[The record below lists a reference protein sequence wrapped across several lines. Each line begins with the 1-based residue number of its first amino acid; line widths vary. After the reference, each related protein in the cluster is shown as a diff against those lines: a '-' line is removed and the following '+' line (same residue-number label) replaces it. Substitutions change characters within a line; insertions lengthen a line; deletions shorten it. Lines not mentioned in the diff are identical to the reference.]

1 MGCHVTLIEV
11 GRSGLPRIP
20 DPPAA
25 IPEVRAGSGGVAV
38 ATRCPDDGDVELEVW
53 AGDPG
58 VPSGDWDVVF
68 DAPLQNEGR
77 GFDAG
82 NSTNSTFHINA
93 RPGKYRVRA
102 EAHRDGD
109 RLIDAVRFVFPET
122 NDLDGTRLR

>member
-20 DPPAA
+20 DPPAT
-25 IPEVRAGSGGVAV
+25 IPEVRSGSGGVAV
-38 ATRCPDDGDVELEVW
+38 ATRCPDDGDVDLEVW

-58 VPSGDWDVVF
+58 RSRDWEVLF
-68 DAPLQNEGR
+68 DGQVETESR

-82 NSTNSTFHINA
+82 TATNSTFHINA
-93 RPGKYRVRA
+93 REGKYRVRA
-102 EAHRDGD
+102 DARRDGD